1 MVDNIMGFN
10 TFDVV
15 VIVLILLLSLKGLF
29 SGFTKEFFNSLGLI
43 GGIFVASYF
52 HKTVANYIFNNITD
66 AISLK
71 VLNLIS
77 LVYMVIKLIGKAFA
91 MIGSDDDISAA
102 SRLGGMIVKLV
113 TLFFVFSLITY
124 AISTKK
130 NVVEKIKDITDT
142 SILYPLLKDTGASIL
157 NMPIIAN
164 TSNTAQEQTNTN
176 SNSNV
181 EVNNT
186 APTNTEAGNTTTDI
200 NNNEATNT
208 ATENNNNSSEANN
221 VSDNNPPAATYN
233 TDANNTNT
241 ETNST
246 QN

>member
-1 MVDNIMGFN
+1 M
-10 TFDVV
+10 
-15 VIVLILLLSLKGLF
+15 
-29 SGFTKEFFNSLGLI
+29 
-43 GGIFVASYF
+43 A
-52 HKTVANYIFNNITD
+52 
-66 AISLK
+66 
-71 VLNLIS
+71 
-77 LVYMVIKLIGKAFA
+77 IKLIGKAFA

-164 TSNTAQEQTNTN
+164 ASNTAQEQTNTN
-176 SNSNV
+176 TSNNANAEANSTTTNTETSNAAA
-181 EVNNT
+181 EANNT
-186 APTNTEAGNTTTDI
+186 AVETNNTEVKSNTDT
-200 NNNEATNT
+200 
-208 ATENNNNSSEANN
+208 
-221 VSDNNPPAATYN
+221 PAATNN

>member
-10 TFDVV
+10 TFDVIA
-15 VIVLILLLSLKGLF
+15 IVLIVLVSLKGLF

-66 AISLK
+66 AISIK

-77 LVYMVIKLIGKAFA
+77 LVLIFILFYMAIKLIGKAFA

-164 TSNTAQEQTNTN
+164 ASNTAQEQTNTN
-176 SNSNV
+176 TSNNANAEANSTTTNTETSNAAA
-181 EVNNT
+181 EANNT
-186 APTNTEAGNTTTDI
+186 AVETNNTEVKSNTDT
-200 NNNEATNT
+200 
-208 ATENNNNSSEANN
+208 
-221 VSDNNPPAATYN
+221 PAATNN